1 MNPLRIGTR
10 GSRLALFQAA
20 LVRKRL
26 AESGFGSTI
35 IPIQTTGD
43 RRRDVS
49 LATIGGKGVFIK
61 EIEEALV
68 DGRID
73 LAVHSLKDVPTML
86 SERFRL
92 AAFLERG
99 DPRDA
104 WIHRDGKRLAEAGQ
118 NAVVGTSS
126 PRRRA
131 QLLHLHPG
139 LRVQEIRGN
148 VETRLSRACAGD
160 LDAVILAAA
169 GLQRLEKSDR
179 ITEWLDPGDMVPAA
193 GQGIIVVETLEDPSE
208 LNEAISCLNHPE
220 TAIAAGCE
228 RGVLEQFGTRLD
240 CYSAIAV
247 HAAPHNGRWV
257 LSAFVSDLEGKRP
270 IKVRKEGSAES
281 INAMIREVAAEM
293 IAAGAME
300 RLAESHRG

>member
-1 MNPLRIGTR
+1 MSSLRIGTR
-10 GSRLALFQAA
+10 GSRLALFQAH
-20 LVRKRL
+20 LVHKRL
-26 AESGFGSTI
+26 AEHGFRSTI

-43 RRRDVS
+43 RRREVS
-49 LATIGGKGVFIK
+49 LATIGGKGLFIK
-61 EIEEALV
+61 EIEEALIEKRV
-68 DGRID
+68 D

-86 SERFRL
+86 SDRFHL

-104 WIHRDGKRLAEAGQ
+104 WIHRDGKRLGEADQ
-118 NAVVGTSS
+118 DAVVGTSS

-131 QLLHLHPG
+131 QLLHRHPR

-148 VETRLSRACAGD
+148 VETRLSRARAGD
-160 LDAVILAAA
+160 LDAVVLAAA
-169 GLQRLEKSDR
+169 GLERLERSDS
-179 ITEWLDPGDMVPAA
+179 ITEYLDPADMVPAA
-193 GQGIIVVETLEDPSE
+193 GQGIIVVETLAERHDLSE
-208 LNEAISCLNHPE
+208 AMLSLNHPD
-220 TAIAAGCE
+220 TATAARCE

-247 HAAPHNGRWV
+247 HAGARNGKWR
-257 LSAFVSDLEGKRP
+257 LSAFVSDLDGKRP
-270 IKVRKEGSAES
+270 IEVRKEGSAES

-300 RLAESHRG
+300 RLAESQRG

>member
-1 MNPLRIGTR
+1 MKPLRIGTR
-10 GSRLALFQAA
+10 GSRLALFQAH
-20 LVRKRL
+20 LVHKRL
-26 AESGFGSTI
+26 AENGFGSSL

-61 EIEEALV
+61 EIEEALT
-68 DGRID
+68 DGRVD
-73 LAVHSLKDVPTML
+73 LAVHSLKDVPTLL

-104 WIHRDGKRLAEAGQ
+104 WIDRDGKGLSAAGP

-131 QLLHLHPG
+131 QLLHRHPG
-139 LRVQEIRGN
+139 LQIEEIRGN
-148 VETRLSRACAGD
+148 VETRLSRARAGD
-160 LDAVILAAA
+160 LNAVVLAAA
-169 GLQRLEKSDR
+169 GLQRLDKSDS
-179 ITEWLDPGDMVPAA
+179 ITEYLDPTDFVPAA
-193 GQGIIVVETLEDPSE
+193 GQGIIVVETLADRADLSE
-208 LNEAISCLNHPE
+208 AMLALDHPE
-220 TAIAAGCE
+220 TATAARCE
-228 RGVLEQFGTRLD
+228 RGVLEQFGARLD

-247 HAAPHNGRWV
+247 HASARNGAWR
-257 LSAFVSDLEGKRP
+257 LSAFVSDLDGKRP
-270 IKVRKEGSAES
+270 IQVRKEGSAES